1 MTAKRLQE
9 YLLVRVITSKDEG
22 IRQDIITGTN
32 NQNSIR
38 KLQLHANDELQIRIE
53 NYLSGYD

>member
-1 MTAKRLQE
+1 M
-9 YLLVRVITSKDEG
+9 RVITSKDEG